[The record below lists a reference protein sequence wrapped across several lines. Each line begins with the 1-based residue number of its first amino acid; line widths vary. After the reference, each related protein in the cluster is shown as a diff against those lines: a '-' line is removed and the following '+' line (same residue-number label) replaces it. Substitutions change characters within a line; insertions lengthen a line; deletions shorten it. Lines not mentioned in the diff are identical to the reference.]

1 MKTVRPHPQKQISSG
16 AQILFVFKLTYYIGK
31 LEMSVLIIII
41 TANDF
46 FYNVFNFQEQQEGV
60 QAAYI

>member
-16 AQILFVFKLTYYIGK
+16 AQILFVFKLTYYIGN
-31 LEMSVLIIII
+31 LEMSVLIII

-60 QAAYI
+60 QVAYI

>member
-16 AQILFVFKLTYYIGK
+16 AQILFVFKLTYYIGN
-31 LEMSVLIIII
+31 LEMSVLIII

>member
-1 MKTVRPHPQKQISSG
+1 MKTVRPHPQTLISSG

-31 LEMSVLIIII
+31 LEMSVLIII

>member
-46 FYNVFNFQEQQEGV
+46 FCNVFNFQ
-60 QAAYI
+60 

>member
-16 AQILFVFKLTYYIGK
+16 AQILFVFKLTYYIGN
-31 LEMSVLIIII
+31 LVMSVLIII

-46 FYNVFNFQEQQEGV
+46 FYNVFNFQ
-60 QAAYI
+60 

>member
-16 AQILFVFKLTYYIGK
+16 AQILFVFKLTYYIGN
-31 LEMSVLIIII
+31 LVMSVLIIIII

-46 FYNVFNFQEQQEGV
+46 FCNVFNFQ
-60 QAAYI
+60 

>member
-16 AQILFVFKLTYYIGK
+16 AQILFVFKLTYYIGN
-31 LEMSVLIIII
+31 LVMSVLIIIIII

-46 FYNVFNFQEQQEGV
+46 FCNVFNFQ
-60 QAAYI
+60 